1 MIITLYKQ
9 KRTTCNHS
17 GYNNAL
23 KDAEERYKEAEA
35 EYNAKY
41 EEVKEL
47 HKMKVLKQI
56 TDETFKQAKEE
67 LDKQEEKVRD
77 IGYEIE
83 QIEGYKREDKEE
95 VLAKLNEIKGEYNKK
110 KQEEV
115 RRIQLQLLKAKLE
128 YFKKLTGE
136 VLHQTSSCKQE
147 DFLSFLQLV
156 ANHYKDQLI
165 AMVVDNAK
173 IHRSQLIQDFLAKN
187 ERILYLPLYHL
198 I

>member
-1 MIITLYKQ
+1 
-9 KRTTCNHS
+9 
-17 GYNNAL
+17 
-23 KDAEERYKEAEA
+23 
-35 EYNAKY
+35 
-41 EEVKEL
+41 
-47 HKMKVLKQI
+47 
-56 TDETFKQAKEE
+56 
-67 LDKQEEKVRD
+67 
-77 IGYEIE
+77 
-83 QIEGYKREDKEE
+83 

-136 VLHQTSSCKQE
+136 VLHQTSSSRKQE

-156 ANHYKDQLI
+156 ANHNKDQLI